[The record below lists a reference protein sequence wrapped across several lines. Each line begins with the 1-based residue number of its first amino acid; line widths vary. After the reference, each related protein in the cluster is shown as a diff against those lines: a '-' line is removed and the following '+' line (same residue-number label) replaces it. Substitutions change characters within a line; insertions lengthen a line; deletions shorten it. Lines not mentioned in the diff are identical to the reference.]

1 MDLNLKG
8 KVAIVTGGS
17 RSLGKVICK
26 SLAAEG
32 ANVVINYRKS
42 ADRAAEVLDEIRS
55 EYGVEGLAVACDVSK
70 ENDVIEMFAAAE
82 EKFSHID
89 VLINNAA
96 VCPTCWVPDMSE
108 QTWTETIEV
117 NLTGTF
123 LTCRQMVRHLKQ
135 TGQKGHIVNIVSQA
149 AFMGSTSGHAPYDAS
164 KGGVVSF
171 TIALA
176 RETAQYGINVI
187 AVAPGII
194 RTEMMAEALDKN
206 KQKYLNRIP
215 LGRIADPQE
224 IADVVTFM
232 ASDRASYM
240 TGATVDVTGG
250 MIMH

>member
-17 RSLGKVICK
+17 RSLGKVIAR

-32 ANVVINYRKS
+32 ANVVVNYRVT
-42 ADRAAEVLDEIRS
+42 AERASEVVEGIERDF
-55 EYGVEGLAVACDVSK
+55 GVEALAVGCDVSK
-70 ENDVIEMFAAAE
+70 ESDVIEMFAAAQ
-82 EKFSHID
+82 EKFTNID
-89 VLINNAA
+89 VLVNNAA
-96 VCPTCWVPDMSE
+96 ICPTCWVPDMSE
-108 QTWTETIEV
+108 QTWSETIEV

-123 LTCRQMVRHLKQ
+123 LTCRQFIRHAKE
-135 TGQKGHIVNIVSQA
+135 TGRKGHIVNVVSQA
-149 AFMGSTSGHAPYDAS
+149 AFMGSTTGHAPYDAS
-164 KGGVVSF
+164 KGGVVSL

-176 RETAQYGINVI
+176 RETARYGINVI
-187 AVAPGII
+187 GVAPGII
-194 RTEMMAEALDKN
+194 RTEMMAEAIDKN
-206 KQKYLNRIP
+206 KDKYLGRIP

-250 MIMH
+250 MIMR

>member
-1 MDLNLKG
+1 
-8 KVAIVTGGS
+8 
-17 RSLGKVICK
+17 
-26 SLAAEG
+26 
-32 ANVVINYRKS
+32 
-42 ADRAAEVLDEIRS
+42 
-55 EYGVEGLAVACDVSK
+55 
-70 ENDVIEMFAAAE
+70 
-82 EKFSHID
+82 
-89 VLINNAA
+89 
-96 VCPTCWVPDMSE
+96 
-108 QTWTETIEV
+108 
-117 NLTGTF
+117 
-123 LTCRQMVRHLKQ
+123 
-135 TGQKGHIVNIVSQA
+135 
-149 AFMGSTSGHAPYDAS
+149 MGSTTGHAPYDAS

-194 RTEMMAEALDKN
+194 RTEMMAEAIDKN

-232 ASDRASYM
+232 ASERASYM